1 MKKIEVDFVQLDS
14 YTNKLDQLNDEYSK
28 NIFAFKNKVNGIK
41 ENSFWGGDDTDQYM
55 STILTTYM
63 DSFEKILELCRG
75 YVEMLKFVSSSTN
88 SLERDLSARK
98 LTREEK

>member
-1 MKKIEVDFVQLDS
+1 MKKIEIDFGQLNS
-14 YTNKLDQLNDEYSK
+14 YTNKLEQLNDEYAK

-55 STILTTYM
+55 NTILTTYM

-75 YVEMLKFVSSSTN
+75 YVEMLKFVSRSTN
-88 SLERDLSARK
+88 SLERDLSSRK